1 MQSKWFLILCFQHIE
16 RRPNRDGRSLKLIFD
31 DRLLCNLCHETTK
44 AFKKFSNI
52 VITQLLS
59 FSCSFLREQDFS
71 VNKPIGT
78 ENRNRNETLSY

>member
-1 MQSKWFLILCFQHIE
+1 MNKGSYVFVLQTHKIKTSRFSRI
-16 RRPNRDGRSLKLIFD
+16 LKLIFD